1 MRRLLA
7 AATLGAFVLVGCGQ
21 SDEEKAEKT
30 AVAYFEAI
38 GDGDYEDACG
48 RTAEAFVEGFN
59 AEPLSCEVVLEQ
71 IAGEGLRRLDSFD
84 SSEATGNVDINGD
97 AAEVQV
103 ESGGRTYTAHLE
115 KDGDD
120 WKVAGSDPSA
130 PF

>member
-1 MRRLLA
+1 LLA
-7 AATLGAFVLVGCGQ
+7 AVTLGAIVLVGCGQ
-21 SDEEKAEKT
+21 SDEEKAEEI

-38 GDGDYEDACG
+38 GAGDYEDACG
-48 RTAEAFVEGFN
+48 RTVENFAEGFN
-59 AEPLSCEVVLEQ
+59 AGPLSCEVILQQ

-84 SSEATGNVDINGD
+84 SSEATGSVDITGD

-103 ESGGRTYTAHLE
+103 ESGGSTYTAHLE
-115 KDGDD
+115 KDGDE